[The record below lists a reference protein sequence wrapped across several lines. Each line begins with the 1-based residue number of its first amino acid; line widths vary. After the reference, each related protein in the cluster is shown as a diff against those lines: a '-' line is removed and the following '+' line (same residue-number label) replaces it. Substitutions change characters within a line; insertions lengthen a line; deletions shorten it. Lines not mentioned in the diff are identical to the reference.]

1 MKVFKWLARVVAW
14 AVLPLLLLMG
24 VEALSGDSGSGLLGW
39 GMVFLGIPIGVLYLL
54 TGLFPTYAVNW
65 DPVGAPLFWAL
76 GFLVQGLLLER
87 AAWGLARAIRAW
99 AERLRT
105 RCVS

>member
-1 MKVFKWLARVVAW
+1 MKVFKWLMRVGAW
-14 AVLPLLLLMG
+14 AVLPLLLWMG
-24 VEALSGDSGSGLLGW
+24 LATLLGDAGLGQHRW
-39 GMVFLGIPIGVLYLL
+39 GMVFLGIPVRVLYFL

-87 AAWGLARAIRAW
+87 AAWGVAQAVRAW
-99 AERLRT
+99 AGHIRT
-105 RCVS
+105 RCAS